1 MVKSQ
6 TDDQIV
12 LESLREIDEFQGCS
26 GDCLW
31 DFLGKTFFCVVVT
44 KRHTHAMVNH
54 EAKSQYAR
62 LTGFKNYLIPKA
74 KCNLRWVF
82 FLLLLS
88 LSCLGLKNVLEN
100 FNDII
105 QNRTECRVNL
115 TVNRIDGVSSY
126 LENRVIARLP
136 FERCDSIQKQ
146 TRRSNPTYLGQ
157 DEYLVAKY
165 VDCFDVEKVTT
176 VSNCFNLFRCKG
188 DRCSVNFWTSF
199 GQ

>member
-6 TDDQIV
+6 TDDQTV
-12 LESLREIDEFQGCS
+12 LDSLRKIDEYQGCS

-31 DFLGKTFFCVVVT
+31 DFLGKKFFCVVVT
-44 KRHTHAMVNH
+44 KKHSSAMANH
-54 EAKSQYAR
+54 WEKSLYAR

-105 QNRTECRVNL
+105 QNRAECRVNL

-126 LENRVIARLP
+126 LENDVIARLP
-136 FERCDSIQKQ
+136 FERCDLIQEQ
-146 TRRSNPTYLGQ
+146 TRSSNPIYLGQ

-165 VDCFDVEKVTT
+165 VDCFNVEIVTT
-176 VSNCFNLFRCKG
+176 VSNCFNLFRCNG
-188 DRCSVNFWTSF
+188 IRCSVDFWTF

>member
-62 LTGFKNYLIPKA
+62 LTGFKSNKYSFLHLENYLHLNSKILK
-74 KCNLRWVF
+74 R
-82 FLLLLS
+82 LL
-88 LSCLGLKNVLEN
+88 
-100 FNDII
+100 
-105 QNRTECRVNL
+105 
-115 TVNRIDGVSSY
+115 
-126 LENRVIARLP
+126 
-136 FERCDSIQKQ
+136 
-146 TRRSNPTYLGQ
+146 
-157 DEYLVAKY
+157 
-165 VDCFDVEKVTT
+165 
-176 VSNCFNLFRCKG
+176 
-188 DRCSVNFWTSF
+188 
-199 GQ
+199 